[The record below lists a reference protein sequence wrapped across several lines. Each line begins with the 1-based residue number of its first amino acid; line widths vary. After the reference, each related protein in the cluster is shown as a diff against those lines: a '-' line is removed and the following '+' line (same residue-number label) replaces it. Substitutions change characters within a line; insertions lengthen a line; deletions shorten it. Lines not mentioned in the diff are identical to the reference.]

1 MQFLPPDDEKMCSKH
16 VEAWNKTVSQST
28 ITKPFVTLR
37 CAPTCF
43 GPYMAILREISKQ
56 RNTVMANTLKDT
68 QRHAESSHG
77 PQWNNFVHALS
88 SNDGLAKVKIYTT
101 YSHPG
106 SLYRLPPPPPSGL
119 LSALIMHVHIFNT
132 VCHVL
137 WEISEDVPVE
147 AETCGKYI
155 VKWQMVVQWLCSCS
169 IEYCLIKMAR
179 NMAKFKH
186 PIALFFYYKPIS
198 AQLIP

>member
-1 MQFLPPDDEKMCSKH
+1 MYHHTYRCDDTRGCVMQFLPPDDEKMCSKH

-106 SLYRLPPPPPSGL
+106 SLYRLPPPPPPPGSCR
-119 LSALIMHVHIFNT
+119 H
-132 VCHVL
+132 
-137 WEISEDVPVE
+137 
-147 AETCGKYI
+147 
-155 VKWQMVVQWLCSCS
+155 WLCMCTSLTQS
-169 IEYCLIKMAR
+169 ATYFERSLKMS
-179 NMAKFKH
+179 
-186 PIALFFYYKPIS
+186 L
-198 AQLIP
+198 